1 MGLVARV
8 RSTEIVL
15 GVRVVRVRLLAARAR
30 NMAIVRRV
38 VMAMG
43 LAARVRIVVLGLVVR
58 VRSTEIVLGVHV
70 VTSA

>member
-8 RSTEIVL
+8 RI
-15 GVRVVRVRLLAARAR
+15 A
-30 NMAIVRRV
+30 
-38 VMAMG
+38 
-43 LAARVRIVVLGLVVR
+43 VLGLVVR